1 MAYNVD
7 LPQFNALTEKEQ
19 LKQMRDYLYR
29 QAEQLQYALNNID
42 TSTGGTYIPATSRV
56 NANDIMKRFGD
67 YVTANGA
74 SDGWNYKKW
83 HTETYEM
90 YGSFA
95 VTPASADKG
104 ESLYITNDI
113 IIPTP
118 FDISEDAVV
127 TGSVDGNRWL
137 ADCRFAATRAVS
149 VKVMSDSEIS
159 TAEPVVIH
167 LHVIGILGSASQSAT
182 FSLRRNVGAY
192 VINTEE

>member
-1 MAYNVD
+1 MYYNVD
-7 LPQFNALTEKEQ
+7 LPHFKGDEKEQ
-19 LKQMRDYLYR
+19 LAQMRNYLYR
-29 QAEQLQYALNNID
+29 QAEHLGYALNNLD
-42 TSTGGTYIPATSRV
+42 SVSGNYVAPKNTLNTSE
-56 NANDIMKRFGD
+56 IMKRFGD

-95 VTPASADKG
+95 VKPASSDKG
-104 ESLYITNDI
+104 ENFYITNDI
-113 IIPTP
+113 VIPTP

-127 TGSVDGNRWL
+127 TGSVEGNRWL

-149 VKVMSDSEIS
+149 VKIMSDSEIS

-167 LHVIGILGSASQSAT
+167 LHVIGVLGSASQSAT
-182 FSLRRNVGAY
+182 FSLRRNAGAY

>member
-1 MAYNVD
+1 MAYIVD
-7 LPQFNALTEKEQ
+7 LPQFNAPNEKEQ

-42 TSTGGTYIPATSRV
+42 NTTSGAYVPPTSRV
-56 NANDIMKRFGD
+56 STNDIMKRFGD
-67 YVTANGA
+67 YVTANGT

-113 IIPTP
+113 VIPTP

-127 TGSVDGNRWL
+127 TGSVEGNRWL

-182 FSLRRNVGAY
+182 FSLRRNAGAY